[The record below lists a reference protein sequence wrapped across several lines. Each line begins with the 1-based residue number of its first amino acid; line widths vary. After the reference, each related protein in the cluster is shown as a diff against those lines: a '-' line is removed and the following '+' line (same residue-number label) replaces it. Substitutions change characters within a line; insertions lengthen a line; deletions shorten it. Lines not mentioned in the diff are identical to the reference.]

1 MTHGGDCKH
10 LETKTDEGERSAAEG
25 LQVPLLGPPVKRT
38 FSLIALFAVA
48 ACGGSMMPAN
58 AMAPD
63 GGSPCLQPTV
73 MPLVSSPGESAA
85 SGLVEVDLGEVA
97 AGLDPVVLASVHI
110 RPTSGPE
117 SLSFVEGARLSVQVE
132 PGGAGAV
139 LAAGGVASDDGLFLS
154 LPTGGLDLRALSHSG
169 WLPIRLELLGKPPLG
184 PLSVTLDVCV
194 HKPIQ
199 HGIL

>member
-1 MTHGGDCKH
+1 MTHGRARKY
-10 LETKTDEGERSAAEG
+10 LKTKTDEREPAAAEG
-25 LQVPLLGPPVKRT
+25 LQVPLPGPPVKRT
-38 FSLIALFAVA
+38 FSLISLFAVA
-48 ACGGSMMPAN
+48 ACGGSVMPAN
-58 AMAPD
+58 AVAPD

-73 MPLVSSPGESAA
+73 MPLVSLPGESVA

-117 SLSFVEGARLSVQVE
+117 SLSFVEGARLSVQLE
-132 PGGAGAV
+132 PGGAGAP
-139 LAAGGVASDDGLFLS
+139 LAAGGVASDDGLFLA
-154 LPTGGLDLRALSHSG
+154 LPTGGLDLQALSRGG
-169 WLPIRLELLGKPPLG
+169 WVPLRLELFGKPPLG